1 MAKYVKGQT
10 GNPNGRP
17 IGSENRTTRET
28 RKLLI
33 SLLSGQLEKIPQQ
46 LDELDTLI
54 SKENNGQRKFN
65 LVERKL
71 NLVIKLLPYFVP
83 TLKNE
88 SFSNFDSSFASWG
101 EL

>member
-1 MAKYVKGQT
+1 MAKYAKGET

-33 SLLSGQLEKIPQQ
+33 GLLSGQLEKIPQQ

-54 SKENNGQRKFN
+54 NEENNSQRKFN

-88 SFSNFDSSFASWG
+88 SFSNFDSKFANWG
-101 EL
+101 E

>member
-1 MAKYVKGQT
+1 MAKYAKGQT

-17 IGSENRTTRET
+17 VGSENRTTRET

-33 SLLSGQLEKIPQQ
+33 RLMSGQLEKIPTQ

-54 SKENNGQRKFN
+54 NEEDNPQRKFN

-88 SFSNFDSSFASWG
+88 SFSNFEGILADWG

>member
-33 SLLSGQLEKIPQQ
+33 SLLSGQLEKIPEQ
-46 LDELDTLI
+46 LNELDTLI
-54 SKENNGQRKFN
+54 VEENNPQRKFN

-88 SFSNFDSSFASWG
+88 PFSNFDSRLASWG
-101 EL
+101 EM